1 MGIFG
6 KIWRATGGKVV
17 RAVGKVARSVGR
29 GVGKA
34 WGAVKSAGKWVGRAV
49 GNAGRWVAGAA
60 GWLINALHD
69 VEGFILNTIDK
80 IPVVGP
86 AVRKAYDA
94 VLNIKIPGIGAS
106 LGDIKDAALLKI
118 RAVAVLAR
126 TIADLGDVVSGKEKL
141 SLDRIAKYAQQAIQ
155 HVPQMRNA
163 SVITS
168 AILPKLDQLTA
179 NNIKSVL
186 KNAAKRHIQK
196 MAATASQAPTVASEK

>member
-1 MGIFG
+1 MRAAKGVGKTVGRIGRGI
-6 KIWRATGGKVV
+6 
-17 RAVGKVARSVGR
+17 GKVAVGAYN
-29 GVGKA
+29 GVRT
-34 WGAVKSAGKWVGRAV
+34 AGKWVGRQVAT
-49 GNAGRWVAGAA
+49 GAKWVAGAA

-80 IPVVGP
+80 IPIVGP

-94 VLNIKIPGIGAS
+94 VLDIKIPGIGAS

-196 MAATASQAPTVASEK
+196 MADGGSQAPTVASEK

>member
-6 KIWRATGGKVV
+6 KIWKG
-17 RAVGKVARSVGR
+17 VGKIARSVGR

-34 WGAVKSAGKWVGRAV
+34 WGAVKSAGKWVGRQVAT
-49 GNAGRWVAGAA
+49 GAKWVAGAA
-60 GWLINALHD
+60 GWLINDLHD

-80 IPVVGP
+80 IPIVGP

-126 TIADLGDVVSGKEKL
+126 TIADLGDVVSSKEKL
-141 SLDRIAKYAQQAIQ
+141 SLDRISKYAQQAIQ

-186 KNAAKRHIQK
+186 KNAAKRQIQK
-196 MAATASQAPTVASEK
+196 LKDGGSQATVVAGEK